1 MHVMLV
7 SGVCVCVC
15 MCGLETRSRVAVSL
29 LEPNHRVFGMTMRE
43 CVVCRCVRGRR
54 NYVRY
59 GAVCE
64 RDGTVQWALS
74 QSSRPPVG
82 RGQYDVGRAQVDRC
96 VRWNHV
102 RYGAVCERVIGI
114 VFKSRRGMS
123 RATASFGARR
133 RSCFACV
140 VRGVA
145 FYDLDDWH
153 CVGED

>member
-1 MHVMLV
+1 MSSHAWLV
-7 SGVCVCVC
+7 VRVCV
-15 MCGLETRSRVAVSL
+15 CGLETRSRVVVSL
-29 LEPNHRVFGMTMRE
+29 LEPNYCVFGRTTRE
-43 CVVCRCVRGRR
+43 CVARRCVRGPW

-64 RDGTVQWALS
+64 RNGTVKWALGS
-74 QSSRPPVG
+74 GLSWKTVG

-96 VRWNHV
+96 VRGNHV

-114 VFKSRRGMS
+114 VFESRRGMS
-123 RATASFGARR
+123 RVTASFGARR
-133 RSCFACV
+133 RSCFVCV
-140 VRGVA
+140 ARGVV